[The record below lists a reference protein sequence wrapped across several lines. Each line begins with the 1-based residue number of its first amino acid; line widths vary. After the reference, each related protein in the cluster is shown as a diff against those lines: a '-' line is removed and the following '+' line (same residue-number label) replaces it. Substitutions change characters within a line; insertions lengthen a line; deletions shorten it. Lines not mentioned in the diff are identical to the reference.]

1 MGYALYDINK
11 GGHCIFILHVLFQ
24 MYTYHF
30 IYTCIVSVISNSLM
44 TFHGTVFLTLNLVTE
59 ANDI

>member
-24 MYTYHF
+24 MYTSFYL
-30 IYTCIVSVISNSLM
+30 YMYCKCISNSLM
-44 TFHGTVFLTLNLVTE
+44 TFHGPVFLTLNLVTE